1 MWIDCKILPNKE
13 KKKIKKKKY
22 TQLNALRVYMQT
34 SSIIIQSRY
43 LQTK

>member
-1 MWIDCKILPNKE
+1 MRIDSKILPN
-13 KKKIKKKKY
+13 KKKY